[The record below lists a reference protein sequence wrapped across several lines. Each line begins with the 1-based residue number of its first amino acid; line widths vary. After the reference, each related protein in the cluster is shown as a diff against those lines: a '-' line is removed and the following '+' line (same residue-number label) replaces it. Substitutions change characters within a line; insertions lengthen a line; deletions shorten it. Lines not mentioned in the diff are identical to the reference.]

1 METKL
6 GPALE
11 FERRSVRIDKRKGAS
26 RSILSEECSGASQSL
41 LRHAERVYP
50 TQRPARTGVQA
61 EASAFGEF
69 NPVSLECNSC
79 NVI

>member
-50 TQRPARTGVQA
+50 TKRPAPKLVFKRKQA
-61 EASAFGEF
+61 HS
-69 NPVSLECNSC
+69 VNS
-79 NVI
+79 IE